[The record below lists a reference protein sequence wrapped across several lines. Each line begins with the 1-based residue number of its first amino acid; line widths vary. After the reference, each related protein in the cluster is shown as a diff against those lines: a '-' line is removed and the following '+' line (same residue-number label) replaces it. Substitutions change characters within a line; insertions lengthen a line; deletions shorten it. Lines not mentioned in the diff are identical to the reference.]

1 MSKNKNRI
9 PLILRLIRWYFPKL
23 EVISRSIA
31 VQYFEKVFFTPLKY
45 KSPEKEVEASNLSRQ
60 GEVLWNGKRIQTY
73 EWGDAT
79 KPYVLVVHGWAGRAT
94 QFRKFIQPFNDA
106 GLRIVGFDGPAH
118 GKSDG
123 KRTSLAEFDEVMQ
136 EIVIQKGVPIAIIAH
151 SFGGG
156 ASLFS
161 IRNGLPVSKLIN
173 IASPTIA
180 DEIIRTFLEAIN
192 GSWETGLRFKQLVEK
207 KFGKPFEAF
216 TATEIIKEIKELQLL
231 LIHDTD
237 DRDVKLLQA
246 ERMKA
251 VYPAAELMVTT
262 GLGHNRILKD
272 DAVIAACLKFVKQDF
287 KM

>member
-1 MSKNKNRI
+1 MSKSKNRI
-9 PLILRLIRWYFPKL
+9 PFVLRFIRWYFPKL
-23 EVISRSIA
+23 ERISSKMA

-45 KSPEKEVEASNLSRQ
+45 KAPEKESEAAKISLQ
-60 GEVLWNGKRIQTY
+60 GEIQWAGRRIQTY
-73 EWGDAT
+73 EWGEPT
-79 KPYVLVVHGWAGRAT
+79 MPYVLLVHGWAGRAT
-94 QFRKFIQPFNDA
+94 QFRKFIQPFNEA
-106 GLRIVGFDGPAH
+106 GFRIVGFDGPAH

-123 KRTSLAEFDEVMQ
+123 KTTSLAEFDEVMK
-136 EIVIQKGVPIAIIAH
+136 EMVKQKGTPVAIIAH

-180 DEIIRTFLEAIN
+180 DEIIRTFLQAIN
-192 GSWETGLRFKQLVEK
+192 GSWTTGLQFKQLIIK
-207 KFGKPFEAF
+207 KFGRPFEAF
-216 TATEIIKEIKELQLL
+216 TATEIIKEIPGLQLL

-237 DRDVKLLQA
+237 DKDVKLLQA
-246 ERMKA
+246 ERMKE